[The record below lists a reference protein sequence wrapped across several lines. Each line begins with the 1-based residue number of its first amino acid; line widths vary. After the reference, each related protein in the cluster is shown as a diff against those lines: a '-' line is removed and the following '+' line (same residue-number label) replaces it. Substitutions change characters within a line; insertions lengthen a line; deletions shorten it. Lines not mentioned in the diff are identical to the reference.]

1 MEDLI
6 KNVNILIE
14 AIPYVNKY
22 VGEIVVIKYG
32 GNAMIDEVQK
42 ENVIKQIALLKMLG
56 IKVVVVHGGGPDIEE
71 ELKNKQIE
79 SKFKNGLRI
88 TDKDT
93 MNVVK
98 TVLIGKTNTEIV
110 NLLNMQSC
118 NAIGLSG
125 IDASIIKCKKS
136 DKDIGY
142 VGEIQKINNKVI
154 LDLLE
159 KDYIPVISPIGTDEN
174 GEFYNIN
181 ADTAASEIAISL
193 KCKKIILLTNIDGLL
208 DKEKNLIS
216 VIDKNEIENFIE
228 DETIVGGMIPKVQA
242 CVHCLNNGIER
253 AHILNGS
260 KKNTILYELLTDKG
274 IGTMIVGER

>member
-1 MEDLI
+1 MGDII
-6 KNVNILIE
+6 KEADILVE
-14 AIPYVNKY
+14 AIPYVRKF

-32 GNAMIDEVQK
+32 GNAMIDEIQK
-42 ENVIKQIALLKMLG
+42 ENVIKQITLLKMLG
-56 IKVVVVHGGGPDIEE
+56 IKVVLVHGGGPDIEE
-71 ELKNKQIE
+71 ELNHKKIKSN
-79 SKFKNGLRI
+79 FKNGLRV

-93 MNVVK
+93 MDIVK
-98 TVLIGKTNTEIV
+98 MVLVGKTNTEIV
-110 NLLNMQSC
+110 NMLNMQSC

-125 IDASIIKCKKS
+125 VDGSIIKCKMS

-142 VGEIQKINNKVI
+142 VGEIESINNKLI

-193 KCKKIILLTNIDGLL
+193 KCKKIILLTNIDGIMDSNKKIISLI
-208 DKEKNLIS
+208 DKKQINNLI
-216 VIDKNEIENFIE
+216 E
-228 DETIVGGMIPKVQA
+228 DGIIVGGMIPKVQA
-242 CVHCLNNGIER
+242 CINCLNNGIEM

-260 KKNTILYELLTDKG
+260 KKNTILYELLTDDG
-274 IGTMIVGER
+274 IGTMII